1 MQHSIIECCIS
12 EKQQARKAEQ
22 SKEVIICCVWPL
34 VRKNTWWS
42 MTISRS
48 CSWEELRII
57 FVSWSMHREGEHR
70 AKHGAGEPDHRSGGE
85 SEASQILCGRRAPG
99 EVPQEVKCDHHK
111 GKCGQ
116 VISYGNNRRK
126 SGSVRARQGSS
137 YSGYYKTKNKYL
149 GEKDFSITIQIRT
162 LPQKE
167 LGSNTR
173 R

>member
-1 MQHSIIECCIS
+1 MLRLTVSPEEYLMINDNIKIVFLGGTKNHLRIMID
-12 EKQQARKAEQ
+12 AP
-22 SKEVIICCVWPL
+22 KEVNI
-34 VRKNTWWS
+34 VRSTVLENQITDP
-42 MTISRS
+42 
-48 CSWEELRII
+48 EE
-57 FVSWSMHREGEHR
+57 R
-70 AKHGAGEPDHRSGGE
+70 AKLPKYYAEEEHPEKYRKKSNV
-85 SEASQILCGRRAPG
+85 I
-99 EVPQEVKCDHHK
+99 EVKCDHHK

-116 VISYGNNRRK
+116 IISYGNNRRK

-137 YSGYYKTKNKYL
+137 YSGYYKTNNKYL